1 MVSLALAL
9 ALTLAPGLDDD
20 EAGAGTEQP
29 RWQLAA
35 GAGVLLDLVD
45 GRGAAF
51 GGAEVSRD
59 VGFAQL
65 GLLAQ
70 AYRLGVEGGPEW
82 SPVLLLR
89 IEQRFETHRGL
100 EGALAFGLGAAR
112 LRTWEGWFQLALAA
126 RLVEG
131 PLVLSGEVGFEPYR
145 LLRLGLAL
153 GLRF

>member
-1 MVSLALAL
+1 MLPLTLALAL
-9 ALTLAPGLDDD
+9 ALAPGADDE
-20 EAGAGTEQP
+20 EAGAGPEAP

-35 GAGVLLDLVD
+35 GAGALLDLGN

-51 GGAEVSRD
+51 GGAELGRD

-70 AYRLGVEGGPEW
+70 AYRLGVQGGPEW

-89 IEQRFETHRGL
+89 IEQRFETLRGL

-112 LRTWEGWFQLALAA
+112 LRTWEAWFQLALAA

-145 LLRLGLAL
+145 LLRLGLAV